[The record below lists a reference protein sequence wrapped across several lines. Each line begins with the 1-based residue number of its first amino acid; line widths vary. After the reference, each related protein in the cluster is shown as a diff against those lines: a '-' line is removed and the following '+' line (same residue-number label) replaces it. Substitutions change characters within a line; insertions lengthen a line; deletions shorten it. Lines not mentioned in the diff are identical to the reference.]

1 MDRNALSA
9 RNQALADSQ
18 TVGTDSEDDGEG
30 AADSRVSRVNAED
43 VAIKGRAGLVPF
55 HPSQHFISLR
65 ANREASHL
73 FVSCFCV
80 CLWQQKS
87 SLSSSGEIGTDAATE
102 VWNTL
107 EQTGAY
113 FARINGR

>member
-9 RNQALADSQ
+9 RNQSLADSQ
-18 TVGTDSEDDGEG
+18 IVGTDSEDDGEG
-30 AADSRVSRVNAED
+30 AADSRRVSAED

-55 HPSQHFISLR
+55 RPSQHFISLR

-73 FVSCFCV
+73 FVSCICV